1 MLSIA
6 LWVLI
11 SFRTCSNRSS
21 MTVVIFWQH
30 ITIDKTE
37 ANFVSSMAG
46 TPCPPAC
53 PCPLG
58 LFEFWREP
66 EFWIWCNIDPSSRA
80 LFKTEFD
87 WLMVEIM
94 GEVGTPWIWGGDWG
108 WWGWFWFSIFRW
120 SSANSSRFSFKF
132 TVEVELVEAAVES
145 VDENLA
151 GRQAVYKR

>member
-37 ANFVSSMAG
+37 ASFVSSMAG

-58 LFEFWREP
+58 LFEFWRET
-66 EFWIWCNIDPSSRA
+66 EFWWCNIDPSSRA

-87 WLMVEIM
+87 WLIVEIM